1 MKAALLIRGV
11 NSTYVF
17 KTALENLERW
27 FTDERYVDYGL
38 DRPIWIE
45 RSNDENSALIVYN
58 GDINH
63 QVFSQIGR
71 WK

>member
-38 DRPIWIE
+38 D
-45 RSNDENSALIVYN
+45 
-58 GDINH
+58 
-63 QVFSQIGR
+63 
-71 WK
+71 